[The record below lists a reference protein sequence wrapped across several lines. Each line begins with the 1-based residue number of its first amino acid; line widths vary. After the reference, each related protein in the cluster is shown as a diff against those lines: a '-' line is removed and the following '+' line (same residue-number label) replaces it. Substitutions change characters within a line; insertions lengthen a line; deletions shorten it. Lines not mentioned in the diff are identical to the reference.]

1 MPRPYRQNTYIFP
14 PRPEN
19 KISPASLVKYQTK
32 DFLYEPKM
40 DGSNCEIYM
49 TPKTFDPK
57 NRHDGPL
64 TTFKLKEK
72 EVLDLFRGSDNMVL
86 NGEYMNKNKKSR
98 LGKDFNHKFVI
109 FDILV
114 YNNEHL
120 VGTSFEERYKL
131 LLNLYDV
138 TDYDEYLY
146 QISDNV
152 FLVKKFENCDLLSLY
167 NDATKI
173 EMIEGI
179 VIKQKSAKLE
189 NGIGK
194 QKNTSKCQIKCRRET
209 KNYSF

>member
-1 MPRPYRQNTYIFP
+1 MRPYRNQYIFP

-19 KISPASLVKYQTK
+19 KIPTSALVKYQTK
-32 DFLYEPKM
+32 DFLYEPKL
-40 DGSNCEIYM
+40 DGSNTSLYM
-49 TPKTFDPK
+49 TPTTFDPK

-64 TTFKLKEK
+64 TTFKLKEQ
-72 EVLDLFRGSDNMVL
+72 EVLSLFRGSDNMVL
-86 NGEYMNKNKKSR
+86 NGEYMNKSKKDR

-120 VGTSFEERYKL
+120 VGTTFEERYNL

-138 TDYDEYLY
+138 KDYDEYLY
-146 QISDNV
+146 QISENV
-152 FLVKKFENCDLLSLY
+152 FLVKKFQDCDLLTLY
-167 NDATKI
+167 NNVTKI
-173 EMIEGI
+173 DMLEGI

-189 NGIGK
+189 NGIGR

-209 KNYSF
+209 KNYKF